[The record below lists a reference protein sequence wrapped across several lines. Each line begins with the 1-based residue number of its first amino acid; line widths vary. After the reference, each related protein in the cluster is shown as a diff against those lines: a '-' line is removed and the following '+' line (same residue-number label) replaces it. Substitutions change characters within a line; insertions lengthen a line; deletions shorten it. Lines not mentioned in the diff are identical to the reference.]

1 MSGPMPSRTV
11 PPVHVTFR
19 RTLSDPANG
28 PVSWLRAWAEMELDL
43 LQWGLAEEV
52 AGLLGAWPTPE
63 VLRALEQADP
73 QRLLWLQS
81 LEVCFWYGQGA
92 DTLEA
97 LHPSLEM
104 RALADRLLIRQME
117 WETHIPALLAAIEGE
132 AHGEA

>member
-1 MSGPMPSRTV
+1 MPSRTI

-19 RTLSDPANG
+19 RMLSDPASDPG
-28 PVSWLRAWAEMELDL
+28 SWLLTWAEMELDL

-73 QRLLWLQS
+73 QRLLWLKS
-81 LEVCFWYGQGA
+81 LELCFWYGQGA

-97 LHPSLEM
+97 LHPSSEM
-104 RALADRLLIRQME
+104 LALADRLLVRQIQ
-117 WETHIPALLAAIEGE
+117 WEASVPIALLEAINDEGE
-132 AHGEA
+132 SHGA